1 MVQSKKLLQFDF
13 IEHYFLDKKES
24 VSGEKYHDALTSSI
38 TVEQVHGNN
47 ILWVRKKEEDTHNFD
62 GMMTQK
68 NFWLKIRTA
77 DCLPIFFLDPYQKII
92 AGVHAGW
99 KGLSLR
105 IIKKCIAQMK
115 KIGSNP
121 HRIIACIGPHIGV
134 CCYNVQ
140 YERIEKFMKKLQL
153 RRKDI
158 AEYRNR
164 KWYLDLSNIA
174 QKQMINEGISRV
186 HIDLLSIC
194 TFCNTAYSSSRR
206 EGSDCQRMISMI
218 RIIN

>member
-13 IEHYFLDKKES
+13 VEHYFLDKKES
-24 VSGEKYHDALTSSI
+24 ISGGKYTDALTSSM

-47 ILWVRKKEEDTHNFD
+47 ILLVRKEKEDTHNFD
-62 GMMTQK
+62 GMITQK

-77 DCLPIFFLDPYQKII
+77 DCLPIFFLDPRRKII

-99 KGLSLR
+99 KGLSLH
-105 IIKKCIAQMK
+105 IIKKCISQMK
-115 KIGSNP
+115 KIGSDP
-121 HRIIACIGPHIGV
+121 HHIIVSIGPHIGV
-134 CCYNVQ
+134 CCYHVQ
-140 YERIEKFMKKLQL
+140 YERIKEVEEKVQIQKSYMS
-153 RRKDI
+153 
-158 AEYRNR
+158 EYRNQ
-164 KWYLDLSNIA
+164 KWYLNLGEIA
-174 QKQMINEGISRV
+174 KKQLETEGIQKV

-194 TFCNTAYSSSRR
+194 TFCNTAYPSSRR